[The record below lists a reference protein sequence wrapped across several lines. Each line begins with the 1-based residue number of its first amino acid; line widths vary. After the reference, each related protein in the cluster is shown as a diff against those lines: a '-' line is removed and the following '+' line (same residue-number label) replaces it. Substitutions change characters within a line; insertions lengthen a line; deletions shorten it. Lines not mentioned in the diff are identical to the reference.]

1 MNTIYKDY
9 LCPQFV
15 LLSGLARRRVETNTP
30 LLDGITCSDDGG
42 PSYRNPTEEEKSA
55 LRGEVA
61 KFCYDCGDARQ
72 SRADAV
78 IMARGH
84 VAHPNCHV
92 TDGRIVC
99 ALGRTVH
106 PERVN
111 DYEAILPAGG
121 GVVE

>member
-1 MNTIYKDY
+1 MNTIYNDY
-9 LCPQFV
+9 LGSQFV
-15 LLSGLARRRVETNTP
+15 LLSGLARRRVESNAP
-30 LLDGITCSDDGG
+30 LLGGITCSDDGG
-42 PSYRNPTEEEKSA
+42 ASYRNPTEEEKST

-78 IMARGH
+78 IIPCGH

-99 ALGRTVH
+99 ALGRTVD

-111 DYEAILPAGG
+111 DYEALLPAGRG
-121 GVVE
+121 G